1 METAYDIIFFWVA
14 RMMMLGI
21 HLMGDPPFEVVYLS
35 GLVRDPYGQKMSK
48 TTGNVVDPLEAIDES
63 GADALRF
70 ALIHGAAPG
79 NDQKFSAEK
88 LENARNFANKLWNA
102 ARFVLGAR
110 PSTIAPDAARV
121 DPDLAQLGPA
131 ERWLRSRVGGAV
143 VASDRALAEFSFGE
157 LTRVLYDSIW
167 GEFCDWALELAK
179 VRLADDAIPAASR
192 EATWWTL
199 VEALDTYL
207 RLLHPVMPFVTEAL
221 WAEMPRAAGDPD
233 LLIVAA
239 WPAAPQVDARAEADV
254 GALLEL
260 VRALRNARSEAK
272 LDPSA
277 WLAVE
282 VALPPGLGPT
292 FDALAPALERLAH
305 ARPLTRVADTGALR
319 SGAAG
324 GLAVLAGPIEA
335 LIRPAAP
342 DREAAARD
350 RVRLERELAGT
361 EVQLEG
367 ARARMADARF
377 VAKAPPAVVERARAR
392 AAELEERVTGLRASL
407 AG

>member
-1 METAYDIIFFWVA
+1 
-14 RMMMLGI
+14 
-21 HLMGDPPFEVVYLS
+21 
-35 GLVRDPYGQKMSK
+35 
-48 TTGNVVDPLEAIDES
+48 
-63 GADALRF
+63 
-70 ALIHGAAPG
+70 
-79 NDQKFSAEK
+79 
-88 LENARNFANKLWNA
+88 
-102 ARFVLGAR
+102 
-110 PSTIAPDAARV
+110 V
-121 DPDLAQLGPA
+121 DPDQAQLGPA

-233 LLIVAA
+233 LLIVAD

-367 ARARMADARF
+367 ARARLADARF
-377 VAKAPPAVVERARAR
+377 VAQAPPAVVERARAR